1 MQVLVEFVKGDRWF
15 FGWQQTPRV
24 DTGIQLIFFRTY
36 CIFETETIVVSEM
49 IVKILRLKLWSHNK
63 IWKQTAASG
72 ITTSNLF
79 TVSRRHVHCRCSFW
93 DVPPFPWKPGLPNVT
108 VQALG
113 SFCNHCSEQCVAF
126 LKVCRCKRKDFTWTF
141 LQEADLRVIVN
152 KLMHGYARLHGSSFS
167 RACVFLIVQFLQGV
181 LLKNNMTVI
190 ISMCIFCNFG
200 HHLTYPAFLNLSF
213 AARKPRLRILLKR
226 LAEAPDPLAFLLWY
240 LGPWLFVNWQQ
251 LLISWVKDLNPSMS
265 SRAWPVTEANESRS
279 LRISAQL

>member
-15 FGWQQTPRV
+15 FGWQQGPTVGSRHSV
-24 DTGIQLIFFRTY
+24 DIFRTY

-49 IVKILRLKLWSHNK
+49 IVKSEGWNYEVTTRSENRPQLHF
-63 IWKQTAASG
+63 
-72 ITTSNLF
+72 TTSNLF
-79 TVSRRHVHCRCSFW
+79 TVSLSCSLSVQFL
-93 DVPPFPWKPGLPNVT
+93 DVPPFPWMPGLPNVT

-190 ISMCIFCNFG
+190 ISRCIFCNFG